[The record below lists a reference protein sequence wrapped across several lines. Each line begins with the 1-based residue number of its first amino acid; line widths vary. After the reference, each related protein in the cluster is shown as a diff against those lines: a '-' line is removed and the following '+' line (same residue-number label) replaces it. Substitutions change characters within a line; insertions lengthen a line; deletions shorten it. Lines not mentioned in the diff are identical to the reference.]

1 MSTTALAQFL
11 EIKSGGSRIAAY
23 QNYWPG
29 QTVNGYTHY
38 PFTTEGIV
46 ADSNGGQTSFSVVL
60 PATREAVTLLEDGI
74 ANSYIGRI
82 EIYQFDP
89 PSNNTLPSTR
99 TLVAQFDGEFIGG
112 QTTQTE
118 VTLTLGSSLDPVGAQ
133 IPPRTFTSTLVGELP
148 RF

>member
-11 EIKSGGSRIAAY
+11 EIKNGSTRVAAY

-29 QTVNGYTHY
+29 QTVNGYTHF

-46 ADSNGGQTSFSVVL
+46 ADSTGGQANFSVVL
-60 PATREAVTLLEDGI
+60 PATHEAVTLLEAGI
-74 ANSYIGRI
+74 ANNYLGRI
-82 EIYQFDP
+82 QIYQFDP
-89 PSNNTLPSTR
+89 PANNTLPSVR
-99 TLVAQFDGEFIGG
+99 TLVAQFDGEFIAG
-112 QTTQTE
+112 QTTQTA

-133 IPPRTFTSTLVGELP
+133 VPPRKFTSTLVGELP

>member
-11 EIKSGGSRIAAY
+11 EITSGSTRIVAY

-38 PFTTEGIV
+38 PFQTGGIV
-46 ADSNGGQTSFSVVL
+46 ADSNGGQTSFSVTL
-60 PATREAVTLLEDGI
+60 PATKEAVTLLENAI
-74 ANSYIGRI
+74 ASNYLGRI
-82 EIYQFDP
+82 QIYQFDP
-89 PSNNTLPSTR
+89 PANNTLPATR
-99 TLVAQFDGEFIGG
+99 TLVAQFDGEVIAGSA
-112 QTTQTE
+112 TQTE

-133 IPPRTFTSTLVGELP
+133 VPPRKYTSTLVGELP